1 MGSATRSRSHRDT
14 GPVSSVSKQLV
25 KAERTVP
32 ATGSPFLCPFQQE
45 NAFLSFH
52 SELGGPSTESPCTT
66 AFHLLITPPSRAL
79 SLLSGEGMAYGA
91 VLPGAQRPPRLCL
104 ADGGLEGLGVAVPVQ
119 EGRAVAAQPVTC
131 SLWTHPRG
139 GAHVHTSC
147 APSSGVIGPPKES
160 VPSLVILRVGARI
173 FEERKVFSSL
183 SKQPPLK
190 RRGPEVIGPSRCSI
204 SCPYPASKLP
214 LNREGSFCHHVL
226 FLASSS
232 STPEAPEA
240 GKKPVKGYDKR
251 LL

>member
-25 KAERTVP
+25 KAKRTVP
-32 ATGSPFLCPFQQE
+32 ATGSLFLCPFQQE

-52 SELGGPSTESPCTT
+52 PELGGPSTQSLCTT

-91 VLPGAQRPPRLCL
+91 VLPGAQRPPGLCL
-104 ADGGLEGLGVAVPVQ
+104 ADGGLEGLGVAIPVQ

-147 APSSGVIGPPKES
+147 APSSGVIGPPKETVS
-160 VPSLVILRVGARI
+160 SPVILRVGARI
-173 FEERKVFSSL
+173 FCRTKDFLQPVKATSSQAKGTGGHRAEPSFHFL
-183 SKQPPLK
+183 SIPSIQTATQQRRQLLPSRPVPGFIFLHA
-190 RRGPEVIGPSRCSI
+190 RGPRSREE
-204 SCPYPASKLP
+204 ASQ
-214 LNREGSFCHHVL
+214 
-226 FLASSS
+226 
-232 STPEAPEA
+232 
-240 GKKPVKGYDKR
+240 R
-251 LL
+251 L